1 MSHFNLISLFA
12 IKSRRGNDVFMDVV
26 IDAFISVF
34 WYGVIHLVR
43 KQNFPKN

>member
-1 MSHFNLISLFA
+1 MTHFNLISLFA
-12 IKSRRGNDVFMDVV
+12 KKSGRSNDVFMDVV
-26 IDAFISVF
+26 IDAFILLF